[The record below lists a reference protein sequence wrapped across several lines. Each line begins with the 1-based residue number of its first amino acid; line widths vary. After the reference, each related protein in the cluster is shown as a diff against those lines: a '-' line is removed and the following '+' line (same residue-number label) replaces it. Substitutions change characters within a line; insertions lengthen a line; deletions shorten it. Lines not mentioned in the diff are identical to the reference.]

1 MKFSRHWLWL
11 LLLIPMGLGL
21 MRLRLDVEVMN
32 LLPDEFPVVR
42 GLKLYQTNF
51 SNARELIITVKA
63 DEAEQAE
70 NAARTIALALRAATN
85 LTAEVTWQPLWLENP
100 GQSAELVAYL
110 WLNQPPEIFGALTNR
125 LASTNLA
132 PALRE
137 AQEALTTSL
146 SPQDLAR
153 RGYDP
158 FNLTQLPESVTG
170 GQSFG
175 EGGEFFASSDGTF
188 RLVFAEAKPDI
199 SDYRNCTKW
208 LNQIKSVATNA
219 LHAAALD
226 GRVTVSYTGRPAFV
240 SEISSGMQQ
249 DMAGPSG
256 LTLLVIGV
264 LFYFTHRRFKP
275 LLWLTALLLLILA
288 GTMALGGLVFGTIN
302 IISLGF
308 ASILLGLA
316 EDFGIVL
323 YQESRSHPEL
333 SRREIQ
339 KLAAPGI
346 FWSAVTTCGAFLVL
360 NLDGLPGLGQLG
372 TLVAI
377 GIALAAVVML
387 YGYLPPLMDGA
398 ATARGLQAA
407 STSSAGGSVEEHD
420 ASPHGML
427 KRPKGRAPRSAWF
440 STIALLAVCVGIL
453 AVRRPGFDNSPDAL
467 RPKNSPAYAA
477 VEEIKQRLQRTQE
490 PLWVLMAGRDEAE
503 IGVRLREAESTLA
516 RSVSNGLVA
525 SFLLPTSLWPNPENE
540 RANRA
545 SVATIL
551 QQRDAIREAVPR
563 AGFTSNSLVL
573 TENIFTTWQAAAET
587 RGVFWPTNEN
597 SRWILDK
604 LTARHGDQMFA
615 LGLIYRNTNAPLAE
629 QTPRLLEV
637 AAELFPKGIYLSG
650 WEVLGYSVFARVK
663 AQFWKVILPMFVL
676 ISVSLWLAFRNVRE
690 LLLSLATLVV
700 SGLGLWACMAV
711 AGWSWNLLNLMA
723 LPLLLGMGVDFSIH
737 IQLALRRYD
746 GDLRVVR
753 GSIGRALLL
762 AGSTT
767 VAGFASLAFSNNAG
781 LASLGKVCGLGIL
794 CAMLVSVYLLPLWW
808 RALKK

>member
-1 MKFSRHWLWL
+1 MKSRHWLWL
-11 LLLIPMGLGL
+11 LLLIPIGLGL

-51 SNARELIITVKA
+51 ANARELIITVKA
-63 DEAEQAE
+63 DEPEQAE

-132 PALRE
+132 HALRE

-158 FNLTQLPESVTG
+158 FNLTQLPESVSG
-170 GQSFG
+170 GNSFG
-175 EGGEFFASSDGTF
+175 EGGEFFSSADGMF
-188 RLVFAEAKPDI
+188 RVVFAEAKPDI
-199 SDYRNCTKW
+199 SDYRQCTKW
-208 LNQIKSVATNA
+208 LNQVKAVATNA
-219 LHAAALD
+219 LHAAALE
-226 GRVTVSYTGRPAFV
+226 GKVNVRYTGRPAFV

-256 LTLLVIGV
+256 VTLLVIGV
-264 LFYFTHRRFKP
+264 LFYFTHRRLKP
-275 LLWLTALLLLILA
+275 LLWLTVLLLLILA
-288 GTMALGGLVFGTIN
+288 GTMALGGLFYGTIN

-339 KLAAPGI
+339 KMAAPGI

-360 NLDGLPGLGQLG
+360 NLGGLPGLGQLG

-387 YGYLPPLMDGA
+387 YGYLPPLMRQRDAGPV
-398 ATARGLQAA
+398 
-407 STSSAGGSVEEHD
+407 SAEPH
-420 ASPHGML
+420 APSPNV
-427 KRPKGRAPRSAWF
+427 APVRWPWF
-440 STIALLAVCVGIL
+440 STIALLIVCAAVLV
-453 AVRRPGFDNSPDAL
+453 VRRPGFDNSPDAL

-490 PLWVLMAGRDEAE
+490 PLWILMAGRDEAE
-503 IGVRLREAESTLA
+503 INVRLLEAEAALS
-516 RSVSNGLVA
+516 RSVSNGLIT
-525 SFLLPTSLWPNPENE
+525 SFLLPTSLWPHPENE
-540 RANRA
+540 KANRA
-545 SVATIL
+545 AVTAIL

-563 AGFTSNSLVL
+563 AGFTSNSLAL
-573 TENIFTTWQAAAET
+573 TENIFATWQAAGET

-604 LTARHGDQMFA
+604 LTARQGGQMYA

-629 QTPRLLEV
+629 LTPRLLEV

-663 AQFWKVILPMFVL
+663 SQFWKVIVPMVLL
-676 ISVSLWLAFRNVRE
+676 ISISLWLAFRNVRE
-690 LLLSLATLVV
+690 MLLSLATLVV
-700 SGLGLWACMAV
+700 SGLGLWAFMAA

-746 GDLRVVR
+746 GDLAVVR

-781 LASLGKVCGLGIL
+781 MASLGKVCGLGIL

>member
-1 MKFSRHWLWL
+1 MKSRHWLWL
-11 LLLIPMGLGL
+11 LLLIPIGLGL

-51 SNARELIITVKA
+51 ANARELIITVKA
-63 DEAEQAE
+63 DEPEQAE

-132 PALRE
+132 HALRE

-158 FNLTQLPESVTG
+158 FNLTQLPESVSG
-170 GQSFG
+170 GNSFG
-175 EGGEFFASSDGTF
+175 EGGEFFSSADGMF
-188 RLVFAEAKPDI
+188 RVVFAEAKPDI
-199 SDYRNCTKW
+199 SDYRQCTKW
-208 LNQIKSVATNA
+208 LNQVKAVATNA
-219 LHAAALD
+219 LHAAALE
-226 GRVTVSYTGRPAFV
+226 GKVNVRYTGRPAFV

-256 LTLLVIGV
+256 VTLLVIGV
-264 LFYFTHRRFKP
+264 LFYFTHRRLKP
-275 LLWLTALLLLILA
+275 LLWLTVLLLLILA
-288 GTMALGGLVFGTIN
+288 GTMALGGLFYGTIN

-339 KLAAPGI
+339 KMAAPGI

-360 NLDGLPGLGQLG
+360 NLGGLPGLGQLG

-387 YGYLPPLMDGA
+387 YGYLPPLMRQRDAGPV
-398 ATARGLQAA
+398 
-407 STSSAGGSVEEHD
+407 SAEPH
-420 ASPHGML
+420 APSPNV
-427 KRPKGRAPRSAWF
+427 APMRWPWF
-440 STIALLAVCVGIL
+440 STIALLIVCAAVLV
-453 AVRRPGFDNSPDAL
+453 VRRPGFDNSPDAL

-490 PLWVLMAGRDEAE
+490 PLWILMAGRDEAE
-503 IGVRLREAESTLA
+503 INVRLLEAEAALS
-516 RSVSNGLVA
+516 RSVSNGLIT
-525 SFLLPTSLWPNPENE
+525 SFLLPTSLWPHPENE
-540 RANRA
+540 KANRA
-545 SVATIL
+545 AVTAIL

-563 AGFTSNSLVL
+563 AGFTSNSLAL
-573 TENIFTTWQAAAET
+573 TENIFATWQAAGET

-604 LTARHGDQMFA
+604 LTARQGGQMYA

-629 QTPRLLEV
+629 LTPRLLEV

-663 AQFWKVILPMFVL
+663 SQFWKVIVPMVLL
-676 ISVSLWLAFRNVRE
+676 ISISLWLAFRNVRE
-690 LLLSLATLVV
+690 MLLSLATLVV
-700 SGLGLWACMAV
+700 SGLGLWAFMAA

-746 GDLRVVR
+746 GDLAVVR

-781 LASLGKVCGLGIL
+781 MASLGKVCGLGIL

>member
-1 MKFSRHWLWL
+1 MKSRHWLWL
-11 LLLIPMGLGL
+11 LLLIPIGLGL

-51 SNARELIITVKA
+51 ANARELIITVKA
-63 DEAEQAE
+63 DEPEQAE
-70 NAARTIALALRAATN
+70 NAARALALALRAATN

-125 LASTNLA
+125 LAFTNLA

-158 FNLTQLPESVTG
+158 FNLTQLPESVSG
-170 GQSFG
+170 GNSFG
-175 EGGEFFASSDGTF
+175 EGGEFFSSADGMF
-188 RLVFAEAKPDI
+188 RVVFAEAKPDI
-199 SDYRNCTKW
+199 SDYRQCTKW
-208 LNQIKSVATNA
+208 LNQVKAVATNA
-219 LHAAALD
+219 LRAAALD
-226 GRVTVSYTGRPAFV
+226 GKVNVRYTGRPAFV

-256 LTLLVIGV
+256 ITLLVIGV
-264 LFYFTHRRFKP
+264 LFYLTHRRLKP
-275 LLWLTALLLLILA
+275 LLWLTVLLLLILA
-288 GTMALGGLVFGTIN
+288 GTMALGGLFYGTIN

-339 KLAAPGI
+339 KMAAPGI

-360 NLDGLPGLGQLG
+360 NLGGLPGLGQLG

-387 YGYLPPLMDGA
+387 YGYLPPLMRQRDA
-398 ATARGLQAA
+398 ATIPAEPHA
-407 STSSAGGSVEEHD
+407 S
-420 ASPHGML
+420 SPNV
-427 KRPKGRAPRSAWF
+427 APVRWPWF
-440 STIALLAVCVGIL
+440 STLALLIVCAGVL
-453 AVRRPGFDNSPDAL
+453 VMRRPGFDNSPDAL
-467 RPKNSPAYAA
+467 RPKSSPAYAA

-490 PLWVLMAGRDEAE
+490 PLWILMAGRDEAE
-503 IGVRLREAESTLA
+503 INVRLIEAEAALS
-516 RSVSNGLVA
+516 RSVSNGLIT

-540 RANRA
+540 NANRA
-545 SVATIL
+545 AVTTIL
-551 QQRDAIREAVPR
+551 EQRAAIREAVPR
-563 AGFTSNSLVL
+563 AGFTSNSLAL
-573 TENIFTTWQAAAET
+573 TENIFATWQAAGET

-604 LTARHGDQMFA
+604 LTARQGGQMYA

-629 QTPRLLEV
+629 LTPRLLEV

-663 AQFWKVILPMFVL
+663 SQFWKVIVPMVLL
-676 ISVSLWLAFRNVRE
+676 ISISLWLAFRNVRE
-690 LLLSLATLVV
+690 MLLSLATLVV
-700 SGLGLWACMAV
+700 SGLCLWAFMAA

-746 GDLRVVR
+746 GDLAVVR

-781 LASLGKVCGLGIL
+781 MASLGKVCGLGIL

>member
-1 MKFSRHWLWL
+1 MKSRHWLWL
-11 LLLIPMGLGL
+11 LLLIPIGLGL

-51 SNARELIITVKA
+51 ANARELIITVKA
-63 DEAEQAE
+63 DEPEQAE

-132 PALRE
+132 HALRE

-158 FNLTQLPESVTG
+158 FNLTQLPESVSG
-170 GQSFG
+170 GNSFG
-175 EGGEFFASSDGTF
+175 EGGEFFSSADGMF
-188 RLVFAEAKPDI
+188 RVVFAEAKPDI
-199 SDYRNCTKW
+199 SDYRQCTKW
-208 LNQIKSVATNA
+208 LNQVKAVATNA
-219 LHAAALD
+219 LHAAALE
-226 GRVTVSYTGRPAFV
+226 GKVNVRYTGRPAFV

-256 LTLLVIGV
+256 VTLLVIGV
-264 LFYFTHRRFKP
+264 LFYFTHRRLKP
-275 LLWLTALLLLILA
+275 LLWLTVLLLLILA
-288 GTMALGGLVFGTIN
+288 GTMALGGLFYGTIN

-339 KLAAPGI
+339 KMAAPGI

-360 NLDGLPGLGQLG
+360 NLGGLPGLGQLG

-387 YGYLPPLMDGA
+387 YGYLPPLMRQRDAGPV
-398 ATARGLQAA
+398 
-407 STSSAGGSVEEHD
+407 SAEPH
-420 ASPHGML
+420 APSPNV
-427 KRPKGRAPRSAWF
+427 APMRWPWF
-440 STIALLAVCVGIL
+440 STIALLIVCAAVLV
-453 AVRRPGFDNSPDAL
+453 VRRPGFDNSPDAL

-490 PLWVLMAGRDEAE
+490 PLWILMAGRDEAE
-503 IGVRLREAESTLA
+503 INIRLLEAEAALS
-516 RSVSNGLVA
+516 RSVSNGLIT
-525 SFLLPTSLWPNPENE
+525 SFLLPTSLWPHPENE
-540 RANRA
+540 KANRA
-545 SVATIL
+545 AVTAIL

-563 AGFTSNSLVL
+563 AGFTSNSLAL
-573 TENIFTTWQAAAET
+573 TENIFATWQAAGET

-604 LTARHGDQMFA
+604 LTARQGGQMYA

-629 QTPRLLEV
+629 LTPRLLEV

-663 AQFWKVILPMFVL
+663 SQFWKVIVPMVLL
-676 ISVSLWLAFRNVRE
+676 ISISLWLAFRNVRE
-690 LLLSLATLVV
+690 MLLSLATLVV
-700 SGLGLWACMAV
+700 SGLGLWAFMAA

-746 GDLRVVR
+746 GDLAVVR

-781 LASLGKVCGLGIL
+781 MASLGKVCGLGIL

>member
-1 MKFSRHWLWL
+1 
-11 LLLIPMGLGL
+11 

-51 SNARELIITVKA
+51 ANARELIITVTA
-63 DEAEQAE
+63 DEAELAE
-70 NAARTIALALRAATN
+70 NAARTVALALRAETN

-132 PALRE
+132 NALRE

-175 EGGEFFASSDGTF
+175 EGGEFFSSVDGTF
-188 RLVFAEAKPDI
+188 RVVFAEAKPDI
-199 SDYRNCTKW
+199 SDYRKCTKW
-208 LNQIKSVATNA
+208 LNQVKAVATNA

-226 GRVTVSYTGRPAFV
+226 GKVNVRYTGRPAFV

-256 LTLLVIGV
+256 VTLLVIGV
-264 LFYFTHRRFKP
+264 LFYLSHRRFKP
-275 LLWLTALLLLILA
+275 LLWLTVLLLLILA
-288 GTMALGGLVFGTIN
+288 GTMALGGLFYGTIN

-339 KLAAPGI
+339 KMAAPGI

-360 NLDGLPGLGQLG
+360 NLGGLPGLGQLG

-387 YGYLPPLMDGA
+387 YGYLPPLMRGGMTNDELRMTKEVSITKSEKA
-398 ATARGLQAA
+398 AVSGHAPVENSSLGFDSSFVIRHSSFRRAWLATGVLFVLAA
-407 STSSAGGSVEEHD
+407 
-420 ASPHGML
+420 
-427 KRPKGRAPRSAWF
+427 
-440 STIALLAVCVGIL
+440 AVL

-477 VEEIKQRLQRTQE
+477 VEEIKQRLKRTQE
-490 PLWVLMAGRDEAE
+490 PLWILMAGADEAG
-503 IGVRLREAESTLA
+503 ISQRLREAEAALS
-516 RSVSNGLVA
+516 RSVSNGLIT

-545 SVATIL
+545 AVAVIL
-551 QQRDAIREAVPR
+551 EQRAAIREAVPR
-563 AGFTSNSLVL
+563 AGFTSNSLAL
-573 TENIFTTWQAAAET
+573 TENIFATWQAAGET

-604 LTARHGDQMFA
+604 LTARHGGQMFA

-629 QTPRLLEV
+629 LTPRLLEV

-663 AQFWKVILPMFVL
+663 SQFWKVIVPMLAL
-676 ISVSLWLAFRNVRE
+676 ISISLWLAFRNVRE
-690 LLLSLATLVV
+690 MFLSLATLVV
-700 SGLGLWACMAV
+700 SGLCLWAFMAA

-737 IQLALRRYD
+737 IQLALRRYG
-746 GDLRVVR
+746 GDLAVVR

-781 LASLGKVCGLGIL
+781 MASLGKVCGLGIL

>member
-1 MKFSRHWLWL
+1 MKSRRWLWL
-11 LLLIPMGLGL
+11 LLLIPIGLGF
-21 MRLRLDVEVMN
+21 MRLRFDVEVMN

-51 SNARELIITVKA
+51 ANARELIITVEA
-63 DEAEQAE
+63 DEAEAAE
-70 NAARTIALALRAATN
+70 NAARSIAVALRAATN
-85 LTAEVTWQPLWLENP
+85 LTGEVTWQPLWLEQP

-110 WLNQPPEIFGALTNR
+110 WLNQPPEIFGQLTNR
-125 LASTNLA
+125 LSSANL
-132 PALRE
+132 PNALRE

-158 FNLTQLPESVTG
+158 FNLTQLPESVSG
-170 GQSFG
+170 GNSFG
-175 EGGEFFASSDGTF
+175 EGGEFFSSADGTF
-188 RLVFAEAKPDI
+188 RVVFAEARPDI
-199 SDYRNCTKW
+199 SDYRKCTRW
-208 LNQIKSVATNA
+208 LNQVKSVVTNA
-219 LHAAALD
+219 LPAARLND
-226 GRVTVSYTGRPAFV
+226 KVKVRYTGRPAFV

-256 LTLLVIGV
+256 VTLLVIAV
-264 LFYFTHRRFKP
+264 LFYFTHRRIKP
-275 LLWLTALLLLILA
+275 LLWLTVLLLLILA

-302 IISLGF
+302 VISLGF

-333 SRREIQ
+333 SRHEIQ
-339 KLAAPGI
+339 KMAGPGI

-360 NLDGLPGLGQLG
+360 NLGGLPGLGQLG

-387 YGYLPPLMDGA
+387 YGYLPPLMRKRDTTRTA
-398 ATARGLQAA
+398 AEAAHDQGSPTATKVRWPWLSTVGLLIVC
-407 STSSAGGSVEEHD
+407 AGVLS
-420 ASPHGML
+420 
-427 KRPKGRAPRSAWF
+427 
-440 STIALLAVCVGIL
+440 
-453 AVRRPGFDNSPDAL
+453 VRRPGFDNSPDAL
-467 RPKNSPAYAA
+467 RPRNSPAYAA
-477 VEEIKQRLQRTQE
+477 VEEIKQRLKRTQE
-490 PLWVLMAGRDEAE
+490 PLWVLMAGHDEAE
-503 IGVRLREAESTLA
+503 IGARLRETQVALSRA
-516 RSVSNGLVA
+516 VSNGLLT
-525 SFLLPTSLWPNPENE
+525 SFMLPTSLWPNPENE

-545 SVATIL
+545 AAAALIE
-551 QQRDAIREAVPR
+551 QRPAIREAVVR
-563 AGFTSNSLVL
+563 AGFTSNSLAL
-573 TENIFTTWQAAAET
+573 TENIFATWQAASET
-587 RGVFWPTNEN
+587 RGVFWPTNDN

-604 LTARHGDQMFA
+604 LTARNGQQMFA

-629 QTPRLLEV
+629 LTPRLLKV

-663 AQFWKVILPMFVL
+663 SQFWKVLIPMFTL
-676 ISVSLWLAFRNVRE
+676 IAVSLWLAFRNAKE
-690 LLLSLATLVV
+690 MLLSLATLAV
-700 SGLGLWACMAV
+700 SGLCLWAFMGAV
-711 AGWSWNLLNLMA
+711 GWSWNLLNLMA

-737 IQLALRRYD
+737 IQLALTRYH
-746 GDLRVVR
+746 GDLRLVR

-781 LASLGKVCGLGIL
+781 MASLGKVCGLGIV

-808 RALKK
+808 TKWIKK

>member
-1 MKFSRHWLWL
+1 MKSRHWLWL
-11 LLLIPMGLGL
+11 LLLIPIGLGL

-51 SNARELIITVKA
+51 ANARELIITVKA
-63 DEAEQAE
+63 DEPEQAE

-132 PALRE
+132 HALRE

-158 FNLTQLPESVTG
+158 FNLTQLPESVSG
-170 GQSFG
+170 GNSFG
-175 EGGEFFASSDGTF
+175 EGGEFFSSADGMF
-188 RLVFAEAKPDI
+188 RVVFAEAKPDI
-199 SDYRNCTKW
+199 SDYRQCTKW
-208 LNQIKSVATNA
+208 LNQVKAVATNA
-219 LHAAALD
+219 LHAAALE
-226 GRVTVSYTGRPAFV
+226 GKVNVRYTGRPAFV

-256 LTLLVIGV
+256 VTLLVIGV
-264 LFYFTHRRFKP
+264 LFYFTHRRLKP
-275 LLWLTALLLLILA
+275 LLWLTVLLLLILA
-288 GTMALGGLVFGTIN
+288 GTMALGGLFYGTIN

-339 KLAAPGI
+339 KMAAPGI

-360 NLDGLPGLGQLG
+360 NLGGLPGLGQLG

-387 YGYLPPLMDGA
+387 YGYLPPLMRQRDAGPV
-398 ATARGLQAA
+398 
-407 STSSAGGSVEEHD
+407 SAEPH
-420 ASPHGML
+420 APSPNV
-427 KRPKGRAPRSAWF
+427 APVRWPWF
-440 STIALLAVCVGIL
+440 STIALLIVCAAVLV
-453 AVRRPGFDNSPDAL
+453 VRRPGFDNSPDAL

-490 PLWVLMAGRDEAE
+490 PLWILMAGRDEAE
-503 IGVRLREAESTLA
+503 INVRLLEAEAALS
-516 RSVSNGLVA
+516 RSVSNGLIT
-525 SFLLPTSLWPNPENE
+525 SFLLPTSLWPHPENE
-540 RANRA
+540 KANRA
-545 SVATIL
+545 AVTAIL
-551 QQRDAIREAVPR
+551 QQRDAIHEAVPR
-563 AGFTSNSLVL
+563 AGFTSNSLAL
-573 TENIFTTWQAAAET
+573 TENIFATWQAAGET

-604 LTARHGDQMFA
+604 LTARQGGQMYA

-629 QTPRLLEV
+629 LTPRLLEV

-663 AQFWKVILPMFVL
+663 SQFWKVIVPMVLL
-676 ISVSLWLAFRNVRE
+676 ISISLWLAFRNVRE
-690 LLLSLATLVV
+690 MLLSLATLVV
-700 SGLGLWACMAV
+700 SGLGLWAFMAA

-746 GDLRVVR
+746 GDLAVVR

-781 LASLGKVCGLGIL
+781 MASLGKVCGLGIL

>member
-1 MKFSRHWLWL
+1 MKSRHWLWL
-11 LLLIPMGLGL
+11 LLLIPIGLGL

-51 SNARELIITVKA
+51 ANARELIITVKA
-63 DEAEQAE
+63 DEPEQAE

-132 PALRE
+132 HALRE

-158 FNLTQLPESVTG
+158 FNLTQLPESVSG
-170 GQSFG
+170 GNSFG
-175 EGGEFFASSDGTF
+175 EGGEFFSSADGMF
-188 RLVFAEAKPDI
+188 RVVFAEAKPDI
-199 SDYRNCTKW
+199 SDYRQCTKW
-208 LNQIKSVATNA
+208 LNQVKAVATNA
-219 LHAAALD
+219 LHAAALE
-226 GRVTVSYTGRPAFV
+226 GKVNVRYTGRPAFV

-256 LTLLVIGV
+256 VTLLVIGV
-264 LFYFTHRRFKP
+264 LFYFTHRRLKP
-275 LLWLTALLLLILA
+275 LLWLTVLLLLILA
-288 GTMALGGLVFGTIN
+288 GTMALGGLFYGTIN

-339 KLAAPGI
+339 KMAAPGI

-360 NLDGLPGLGQLG
+360 NLGGLPGLGQLG

-387 YGYLPPLMDGA
+387 YGYLPPLMRQRDAGPV
-398 ATARGLQAA
+398 
-407 STSSAGGSVEEHD
+407 SAEPH
-420 ASPHGML
+420 APSPNV
-427 KRPKGRAPRSAWF
+427 APMRWPWF
-440 STIALLAVCVGIL
+440 STIALLIVCAAVLV
-453 AVRRPGFDNSPDAL
+453 VRRPGFDNSPDAL

-490 PLWVLMAGRDEAE
+490 PLWILMAGRDEAE
-503 IGVRLREAESTLA
+503 INVRLLEAEAALS
-516 RSVSNGLVA
+516 RSVSNGLIT
-525 SFLLPTSLWPNPENE
+525 SFLLPTSLWPHPENE
-540 RANRA
+540 KANRA
-545 SVATIL
+545 AVTAIL

-563 AGFTSNSLVL
+563 AGFTSNSLAL
-573 TENIFTTWQAAAET
+573 TENIFATWQAAGET

-604 LTARHGDQMFA
+604 LTARQGGQMYA

-629 QTPRLLEV
+629 LTPRLLEV

-663 AQFWKVILPMFVL
+663 SQFWKVIVPMVLL
-676 ISVSLWLAFRNVRE
+676 ISISLWLAFRNVRE
-690 LLLSLATLVV
+690 MLLSLATLVV
-700 SGLGLWACMAV
+700 SGLGLWAFMAA

-737 IQLALRRYD
+737 IQLALRRYH
-746 GDLRVVR
+746 GDLAVVR

-781 LASLGKVCGLGIL
+781 MASLGKVCGLGIL

>member
-1 MKFSRHWLWL
+1 MKSRHWLWL
-11 LLLIPMGLGL
+11 LLLIPIGLGL

-51 SNARELIITVKA
+51 ANARELIITVKA
-63 DEAEQAE
+63 DEPEQAE

-132 PALRE
+132 HALRE

-158 FNLTQLPESVTG
+158 FNLTQLPESVSG
-170 GQSFG
+170 GNSFG
-175 EGGEFFASSDGTF
+175 EGGEFFSSADGMF
-188 RLVFAEAKPDI
+188 RVVFAEAKPDI
-199 SDYRNCTKW
+199 SDYRQCTKW
-208 LNQIKSVATNA
+208 LNQVKAVATNA
-219 LHAAALD
+219 LHAAALE
-226 GRVTVSYTGRPAFV
+226 GKVNVRYTGRPAFV

-256 LTLLVIGV
+256 VTLLVIGV
-264 LFYFTHRRFKP
+264 LFYFTHRRLKP
-275 LLWLTALLLLILA
+275 LLWLTVLLLLILA
-288 GTMALGGLVFGTIN
+288 GTMALGGLFYGTIN

-339 KLAAPGI
+339 KMAAPGI

-360 NLDGLPGLGQLG
+360 NLGGLPGLGQLG

-387 YGYLPPLMDGA
+387 YGYLPPLMRQRDAGPV
-398 ATARGLQAA
+398 
-407 STSSAGGSVEEHD
+407 SAEPH
-420 ASPHGML
+420 APSPNV
-427 KRPKGRAPRSAWF
+427 APVRWPWF
-440 STIALLAVCVGIL
+440 STIALLIVCAAVLV
-453 AVRRPGFDNSPDAL
+453 VRRPGFDNSPDAL

-490 PLWVLMAGRDEAE
+490 PLWILMAGRDEAE
-503 IGVRLREAESTLA
+503 INVRLLEAEAALS
-516 RSVSNGLVA
+516 RSVSNGLIT
-525 SFLLPTSLWPNPENE
+525 SFLLPTSLWPHPENE
-540 RANRA
+540 KANRA
-545 SVATIL
+545 AVTAIL

-563 AGFTSNSLVL
+563 AGFTSNSLAL
-573 TENIFTTWQAAAET
+573 TENIFATWQAAGET

-604 LTARHGDQMFA
+604 LTARQGGQMYA

-629 QTPRLLEV
+629 LTPRLLEV

-663 AQFWKVILPMFVL
+663 SQFWKVIVPMVLL
-676 ISVSLWLAFRNVRE
+676 ISISLWLAFRNVRE
-690 LLLSLATLVV
+690 MLLSLATLVV
-700 SGLGLWACMAV
+700 SGLGLWAFMAA

-737 IQLALRRYD
+737 IQLALRRYH
-746 GDLRVVR
+746 GDLAVVR

-781 LASLGKVCGLGIL
+781 MASLGKVCGLGIL